1 MYHTRIQFC
10 FTRINCKEPDT
21 NTNHLEVQREHDNNM
36 ADYSR
41 AGKIAAAQSSLSSS
55 SHNRDDALDSAHK
68 TLFDSGLSIRKAV
81 AGPEYVEKALQTYSS
96 PFSRPMQEYVTES
109 CWHSIWSRP
118 GLERKTRSLLNIAML
133 CAQNR
138 GTELAVHVRGAVNN
152 GASETEIS
160 ETILQAACYC
170 GMPAGIEGF
179 RVAERVLNEMKA
191 EKEAEEGKRA
201 AAGGAGGD
209 GGPTVSAQEAKA
221 QPQVEGGQS
230 INPS

>member
-1 MYHTRIQFC
+1 
-10 FTRINCKEPDT
+10 
-21 NTNHLEVQREHDNNM
+21 M

-41 AGKIAAAQSSLSSS
+41 AGKIQRQSSLSSS
-55 SHNRDDALDSAHK
+55 SHQRPEALDLAHK
-68 TLFDSGLSIRKAV
+68 SLFDSGLAIRKSV
-81 AGPEYVEKALQTYSS
+81 AGDAYVEKALQTYSS
-96 PFSRPMQEYVTES
+96 EFSRPMQEYVTES

-152 GASETEIS
+152 GASEKEIS

-191 EKEAEEGKRA
+191 EKEA
-201 AAGGAGGD
+201 AGGQQTSGG
-209 GGPTVSAQEAKA
+209 GQPGTTAAPVSVPEAQA